1 MPTLQLSRREFL
13 LTGTALTSALS
24 AGARTGPKPV
34 VSIVRIQNDKVA
46 KAVERSIDLLGG
58 IKHVTKGFN
67 TVMLKPNL
75 VSTQAE
81 ATTKLAVV
89 RALAETMQR
98 AGKEVSIG
106 EGSAAVPKFNVRGTA
121 IYRTRK
127 REILDPMQQYV
138 FEQLGYTDLAKTLR
152 IPLVNLHSG
161 ELVDVA
167 VPGGFVF
174 DKIALHKSLTEVDLL
189 CSVPMMKTHQL
200 ATVTLGMKNL
210 IGAFPGTV
218 YQSVRGHMH
227 DLASKVEPTA
237 ASAVVVDMVRAN
249 KLGLVV
255 IDGSMAMEGNG
266 PTMGKTFKMDVIVAG
281 TNPVA
286 ADMVAA
292 SLMGFAPAEIPTFQW
307 ANKAGMRPGA
317 LAEIEIRGE
326 RLDLLRRSFAKPQL
340 VAWNAIR
347 PYWGAQEISRN
358 DSGGATGTLVAALV
372 ATGARGHETG
382 LL

>member
-1 MPTLQLSRREFL
+1 MRKLSRREFL
-13 LTGTALTSALS
+13 LTSAALTSAIQ
-24 AGARTGPKPV
+24 AGAKAGAKPV
-34 VSIVRIQNDKVA
+34 VSIVRIQNDNVA
-46 KAVERSIDLLGG
+46 FAVEKAIDLLGG
-58 IKHVTKGFN
+58 IKRVTKGVN

-89 RALAETMQR
+89 RTLAETMQR

-106 EGSAAVPKFNVRGTA
+106 EGSAAAPKFNVLATG

-127 REILDPMQQYV
+127 RDILDPMQQYV
-138 FEQLGYTDLAKTLR
+138 FEQLGYTDLAKTLHV
-152 IPLVNLHSG
+152 PLVNLHSG
-161 ELVDVA
+161 DLVDVA

-174 DKIALHKSLTEVDLL
+174 DKITLHRSLAEVDML

-210 IGAFPGTV
+210 IGTFPGTV

-227 DLASKVEPTA
+227 DLAAKVEPTA

-266 PTMGKTFKMDVIVAG
+266 PSMGKTFKMDVIIAG

-286 ADMVAA
+286 ADMVA
-292 SLMGFAPAEIPTFQW
+292 SSVMGFEPTEVPTFLW
-307 ANKAGMRPGA
+307 ANKAGMRPGS
-317 LAEIEIRGE
+317 LDEIEIRGE
-326 RLDLLRRSFAKPQL
+326 KIDRVRRPFAKPQL
-340 VAWNAIR
+340 QAWNAIS
-347 PYWGAQEISRN
+347 PYWGNKELTRAN
-358 DSGGATGTLVAALV
+358 DGALMADLRPPYGSSHGIGIL
-372 ATGARGHETG
+372 
-382 LL
+382 

>member
-1 MPTLQLSRREFL
+1 MITRREFL
-13 LTGTALTSALS
+13 LTSAALAAGSRASAK
-24 AGARTGPKPV
+24 AGGKPV
-34 VSIVRIQNDKVA
+34 VSVVRIKNGNVA
-46 KAVERSIDLLGG
+46 FAVHKAIDLLGG
-58 IKHVTKGFN
+58 VKHVTKGVN

-75 VSTQAE
+75 VSSQAG
-81 ATTKLAVV
+81 ATTKRAVV
-89 RALAETMQR
+89 RALAEAMQR

-106 EGSAAVPKFNVRGTA
+106 EGSAAAPNFNVRGAA
-121 IYRTRK
+121 IFRTRK

-138 FEQLGYTDLAKTLR
+138 FEQLGYADLAKTLR
-152 IPLVNLHSG
+152 VPLVNLHSG

-174 DKIALHKSLTEVDLL
+174 DRITLHKSLTEVDLL

-227 DLASKVEPTA
+227 DLASQVEPTA

-266 PTMGKTFKMDVIVAG
+266 PSMGKTFKMDVIVAG

-292 SLMGFAPAEIPTFQW
+292 SLMGFAPAEIPTFRW

-317 LAEIEIRGE
+317 LDEIEIRGE
-326 RLDLLRRSFAKPQL
+326 PIDRARRSFVKPQL
-340 VAWNAIR
+340 YAWNTIR
-347 PYWGAQEISRN
+347 PYWGFQEISRN
-358 DSGGATGTLVAALV
+358 IAGGAAETLVASLDAR
-372 ATGARGHETG
+372 GARGREIG

>member
-1 MPTLQLSRREFL
+1 MRQLSRREFL
-13 LTGTALTSALS
+13 LTTTALASPLN
-24 AGARTGPKPV
+24 AGAKSGPKPV
-34 VSIVRIQNDKVA
+34 VSIVRIQNDNIA
-46 KAVERSIDLLGG
+46 KAVEKAIDLLGG
-58 IKHVTKGFN
+58 IRHVTKGVN

-75 VSTQAE
+75 VSTQRE

-89 RALAETMQR
+89 RALAQTMQR

-106 EGSAAVPKFNVRGTA
+106 EGSAAAPNFNVRGTA

-138 FEQLGYTDLAKTLR
+138 FEQLGYADLAKTLR

-174 DKIALHKSLTEVDLL
+174 DKISLHKSLTEVDLL

-227 DLASKVEPTA
+227 DLASQVEPTA

-266 PTMGKTFKMDVIVAG
+266 PSMGKTFKMGVIVAG

-286 ADMVAA
+286 TDMVAA
-292 SLMGFAPAEIPTFQW
+292 SLMGFAPAEIPTFLW

-317 LAEIEIRGE
+317 LDEIEIRGE
-326 RLDLLRRSFAKPQL
+326 PIDRVRRVFVKPQ
-340 VAWNAIR
+340 VYAWNTIR
-347 PYWGAQEISRN
+347 PYWGNQELSRN
-358 DSGGATGTLVAALV
+358 E
-372 ATGARGHETG
+372 RGHEIG
-382 LL
+382 LWRTLQRAAVGFSRQSAN

>member
-1 MPTLQLSRREFL
+1 MSMRQLSRREFL
-13 LTGTALTSALS
+13 LTTTALASPLN
-24 AGARTGPKPV
+24 AGAKSGPKPV
-34 VSIVRIQNDKVA
+34 VSIVRIQNDNIA
-46 KAVERSIDLLGG
+46 KAVEKAIDLLGG
-58 IKHVTKGFN
+58 IRHVTKGVN

-75 VSTQAE
+75 VSTQRE

-89 RALAETMQR
+89 RALAQTMQR

-106 EGSAAVPKFNVRGTA
+106 EGSAAAPNFNVRGTA

-138 FEQLGYTDLAKTLR
+138 FEQLGYADLAKTLR

-174 DKIALHKSLTEVDLL
+174 DKISLHKSLTEVDLL

-227 DLASKVEPTA
+227 DLASQVEPTA

-266 PTMGKTFKMDVIVAG
+266 PSMGKTFKMGVIVAG

-286 ADMVAA
+286 TDMVAA
-292 SLMGFAPAEIPTFQW
+292 SLMGFAPAEIPTFLW

-317 LAEIEIRGE
+317 LDEIEIRGE
-326 RLDLLRRSFAKPQL
+326 PIDRVRRVFVKPQ
-340 VAWNAIR
+340 VYAWNTIR
-347 PYWGAQEISRN
+347 PYWGNQELSRN
-358 DSGGATGTLVAALV
+358 E
-372 ATGARGHETG
+372 RGHEIG
-382 LL
+382 LWRTLQRAAVGFSRQSAN